1 MTRSRQPLLA
11 TALAAAVLL
20 GAVSLG
26 AASQV
31 QASTGARATTQAR
44 ATTGAH
50 TVASTT
56 SVRTKI
62 SDAERAAGY
71 VKQWKF
77 DPNKPHHPLRAKTSF
92 NGPANRNV
100 NLKNSMERQ
109 FLQWEHQTW
118 GINLG
123 WTDDASPATAA
134 RVSRW
139 FFTRKDTTHPIRY
152 GDKIALGYGGSPSYV
167 YYAHR
172 TFGINLD
179 WSYTP
184 RFEWKLLGGKIG
196 KPVRSGDWLAIYNT
210 ETKQPLIYFDRTVG
224 GDIGWPDSET
234 WPDQI
239 ADVAMRFIR
248 DHWKEGVAYLI
259 TLA

>member
-1 MTRSRQPLLA
+1 MTRAVRPLLA
-11 TALAAAVLL
+11 TALAAAV
-20 GAVSLG
+20 SLG
-26 AASQV
+26 ATSHVHAI
-31 QASTGARATTQAR
+31 TGTADTTEPRATTA
-44 ATTGAH
+44 
-50 TVASTT
+50 ASAAPRTMT
-56 SVRTKI
+56 ERTKT
-62 SDAERAAGY
+62 SDAQRAASY

-77 DPNKPHHPLRAKTSF
+77 DPNKPHHPLRAKTDF
-92 NGPANRNV
+92 NGSANRNV
-100 NLKNSMERQ
+100 NLTNSMERR

-123 WTDDASPATAA
+123 WTDDASPATAK

-152 GDKIALGYGGSPSYV
+152 GDRIALGYGGSPSYI

-179 WSYTP
+179 WSHTP

-239 ADVAMRFIR
+239 TDVAMQFIR

-259 TLA
+259 ALA

>member
-1 MTRSRQPLLA
+1 MTRYLRPLLA
-11 TALAAAVLL
+11 AALAA
-20 GAVSLG
+20 GVSLG
-26 AASQV
+26 ATPQVHATTSALAS
-31 QASTGARATTQAR
+31 TQAR
-44 ATTGAH
+44 ATAPAGTF
-50 TVASTT
+50 ASTRA
-56 SVRTKI
+56 VRSKI
-62 SDAERAAGY
+62 SDAERAASY

-77 DPNKPHHPLRAKTSF
+77 DPKKPHHPLRAKTDF
-92 NGPANRNV
+92 NGPTNRNV
-100 NLKNSMERQ
+100 NLKNSMERR

-152 GDKIALGYGGSPSYV
+152 GDKIALGYGSAPSYI

-172 TFGINLD
+172 TVGIDLD

-196 KPVRSGDWLAIYNT
+196 TQVRSGDWLAIYNT

-234 WPDQI
+234 WPDRI
-239 ADVAMRFIR
+239 ADVAMRFLR

-259 TLA
+259 SLA